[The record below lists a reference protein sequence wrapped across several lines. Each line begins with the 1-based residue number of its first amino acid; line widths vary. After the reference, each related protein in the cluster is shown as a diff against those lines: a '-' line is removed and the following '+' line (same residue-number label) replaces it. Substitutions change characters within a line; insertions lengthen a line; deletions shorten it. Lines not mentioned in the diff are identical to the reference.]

1 MNNTMRRLLYILIPL
16 LLVISCKE
24 EPTLPKQY
32 SFVDE
37 TGAYERFDQQ
47 ALNGGYHPL
56 EVDYGAEY
64 TLTEYKGDQVVGQNI
79 VKNPKKGQISHFVAK
94 PDAGYVTVLIHLYV
108 FNHVTNMN
116 KEDYSYIS
124 TATDLVSGKNV
135 EIHVTPTTRLSSIEP
150 IR

>member
-1 MNNTMRRLLYILIPL
+1 MRRLLYILIPL

-47 ALNGGYHPL
+47 ALDGGYHPL

-64 TLTEYKGDQVVGQNI
+64 TLTEYKGGPGGRTEYRQE
-79 VKNPKKGQISHFVAK
+79 PKERTDIAFCGKTRCGIR
-94 PDAGYVTVLIHLYV
+94 
-108 FNHVTNMN
+108 N
-116 KEDYSYIS
+116 S
-124 TATDLVSGKNV
+124 TDSPLRFQSCHKY
-135 EIHVTPTTRLSSIEP
+135 E
-150 IR
+150 